1 MATRWRFEV
10 TLKDCR
16 VLADYMSFRG
26 ESVRSLAKKV
36 GCSAATIGHLRRG
49 TVKRTRKDWA
59 KAIERHLDTPVGAL
73 FVATVSCVS
82 QDAA

>member
-26 ESVRSLAKKV
+26 ESVRSLAKK
-36 GCSAATIGHLRRG
+36 ATIGHLRRG